1 MSPDVQ
7 SNLTVF
13 ITVPWKWIWLE
24 LTHKLFL
31 KISANLSFKA
41 SLGLQI
47 AKLTTEVK

>member
-1 MSPDVQ
+1 MSSDVQ
-7 SNLTVF
+7 SNLPVF
-13 ITVPWKWIWLE
+13 ITVTWKWIWLE

-41 SLGLQI
+41 NVGLKI